1 MAEDSTFELEMSM
14 YTSIKVKD
22 STKKKLDVLQSKF
35 TITTGRKISFQN
47 LLDKISDY
55 ALLHEKELLKKLPAL
70 KDNPAWSKA
79 IDWCE
84 ETNASKVDEYLYN

>member
-1 MAEDSTFELEMSM
+1 M

-22 STKKKLDVLQSKF
+22 STKNKLDVLQSKF
-35 TITTGRKISFQN
+35 TIATGRNISFQN

-70 KDNPAWSKA
+70 KDDPAWSGA
-79 IDWCE
+79 IDWGE
-84 ETNASKVDEYLYN
+84 ETDASKVDEYLYN

>member
-1 MAEDSTFELEMSM
+1 M

-35 TITTGRKISFQN
+35 TISTGRKISFQN

-55 ALLHEKELLKKLPAL
+55 ALLHEDDLIKKLPAL
-70 KDNPAWSKA
+70 EDDPAWRA
-79 IDWCE
+79 PIDWGV
-84 ETNASKVDEYLYN
+84 ETDASKVDEYLYK

>member
-1 MAEDSTFELEMSM
+1 M
-14 YTSIKVKD
+14 YISIKVKD

-35 TITTGRKISFQN
+35 TIATGRKISFQN

-70 KDNPAWSKA
+70 KDDPASSGA
-79 IDWCE
+79 IDWGE
-84 ETNASKVDEYLYN
+84 ITDTSKVDEYLYK